1 VVEIDKRHV
10 HSLGGFLEE
19 MMVKTTHFSTF
30 VLTLSKELLFG
41 EFESPPI
48 EQLLVFVRSLTD
60 LSLCLDLLE
69 GQPFLF
75 WELLEFNV
83 IEFIVVQEFAE
94 DDVEV
99 GSMLKSLRDAAIWF
113 KEGKKVVGQLGRLE
127 IEQLEVLVTLTHHK
141 IKYKHPSL

>member
-1 VVEIDKRHV
+1 M
-10 HSLGGFLEE
+10 GGFLEE
-19 MMVKTTHFSTF
+19 MMVKTTHFSTL

-41 EFESPPI
+41 KFESPPV

-113 KEGKKVVGQLGRLE
+113 KEGNKVVGQLGRLE
-127 IEQLEVLVTLTHHK
+127 IEQLKVLVTLTHHK
-141 IKYKHPSL
+141 IKYKHSSL